1 VDSHLTGLDLLVLGL
16 YFVAVMG
23 IGVHFW
29 RGGQSGTISGFT
41 AAGGSMAGWVVGL
54 SIMATYLSS
63 ISFLALPGRAFA
75 ENWNAFV
82 FSLSLPLATWMAVK
96 WFVPFYRKSGEVSA
110 YSHLERRFGTWA
122 RLYAG
127 VCYLLTQL
135 ARMGSVMFLTALPL
149 NLLMGWDIRL
159 VIAVLGISVIIY
171 AILGGIVAVIW
182 SDAMQAMVL
191 MAGALLCLGLMLW
204 GIPGGPSA
212 ALALAADQGKFSLG
226 SFSASLGEPT
236 FWVVLIYGL
245 VINLQNFGIDQNYVQ
260 RYATA
265 RSEAAARRSLWLGGL
280 LYVPVSAVFFLIG
293 TALFSFYAA
302 QPELLPEALRGQA
315 DRVFPYFIVSQLP
328 SGLTGLLIAAIF
340 AAAMST
346 VSTSLNSSATLL
358 LTDWYRRFLRPQA
371 GERESML
378 VLRLGT
384 LVWGLMGTG
393 FALAM
398 IGVQAALDAWWTLSS
413 IFAGGMLGLFL
424 LGMIARRAGNAAAAT
439 GVAVGV
445 LVIVWMTFS
454 PRSELLPEALRSP
467 FHSFMIIVI
476 GTLSILLVGLLVSRF
491 RPRAQPASSS
501 ELRDPSLTVG
511 WFKSKTPER
520 K

>member
-1 VDSHLTGLDLLVLGL
+1 VLGL
-16 YFVAVMG
+16 YFAAVMA
-23 IGVHFW
+23 IGVYFW

-41 AAGGSMAGWVVGL
+41 AAGGSLAGWVVGL

-127 VCYLLTQL
+127 LCYLLTQL

-159 VIAVLGISVIIY
+159 VILVLGISVIVY
-171 AILGGIVAVIW
+171 AMLGGIVAVIW
-182 SDAMQAMVL
+182 SDAMQALVL
-191 MAGALLCLGLMLW
+191 MAGALVCLGLMLW
-204 GIPGGPSA
+204 GMPGGPTQ
-212 ALALAADQGKFSLG
+212 ALSLAAEQGKFSLG
-226 SFSASLGEPT
+226 SFSAGIGEPT

-245 VINLQNFGIDQNYVQ
+245 AINLQNFGIDQNYVQ
-260 RYATA
+260 RYVAA
-265 RSEAAARRSLWLGGL
+265 KSEAAARRSLWLGGL
-280 LYVPVSAVFFLIG
+280 LYVPVSAVFLLIG
-293 TALFSFYAA
+293 TTLFSFYTAR
-302 QPELLPEALRGQA
+302 PELLPETLRAADQA

-328 SGLTGLLIAAIF
+328 PGLTGLLIAAIF

-358 LTDWYRRFLRPQA
+358 LTDWYRRYLRPKA

-398 IGVQAALDAWWTLSS
+398 IGVKAALDAWWTLSS

-445 LVIVWMTFS
+445 LVVVWMTFS

-491 RPRAQPASSS
+491 WPRARPASSS
-501 ELRDPSLTVG
+501 EAP
-511 WFKSKTPER
+511 
-520 K
+520 

>member
-1 VDSHLTGLDLLVLGL
+1 MNSHLTWLDLLVLGL
-16 YFVAVMG
+16 YFAAVMG
-23 IGVHFW
+23 IGVYFW
-29 RGGQSGTISGFT
+29 RGGQSGTTAGFT
-41 AAGGSMAGWVVGL
+41 TAGGSLAGWVVGL

-63 ISFLALPGRAFA
+63 ISFLALPGRAMA

-96 WFVPFYRKSGEVSA
+96 WFVPFYRSGGEVSA
-110 YSHLERRFGTWA
+110 YSHLERRFGVWA

-127 VCYLLTQL
+127 LCYLLTQL

-159 VIAVLGISVIIY
+159 VIAVLGLSVIVY
-171 AILGGIVAVIW
+171 AMLGGIVAVIW
-182 SDAMQAMVL
+182 SDAMQALVL

-204 GIPGGPSA
+204 GMPEGPTQA
-212 ALALAADQGKFSLG
+212 VTLAVERGKFSLG
-226 SFSASLGEPT
+226 SFSASLGEST

-245 VINLQNFGIDQNYVQ
+245 AINLQNFGIDQNYVQ

-280 LYVPVSAVFFLIG
+280 LYVPVSAVFLFIG
-293 TALFSFYAA
+293 TTLFSFYTAR
-302 QPELLPEALRGQA
+302 PELLPEALRGAEQA
-315 DRVFPYFIVSQLP
+315 DRVFPYFIVTQLP
-328 SGLTGLLIAAIF
+328 PGLTGLLIAAIF

-358 LTDWYRRFLRPQA
+358 LTDWYRRYLRPNA
-371 GERESML
+371 GERESMA
-378 VLRLGT
+378 VLRAGT

-454 PRSELLPEALRSP
+454 PRSELLPESLRSP
-467 FHSFMIIVI
+467 FHSFMIIVV

-491 RPRAQPASSS
+491 RSRTAPGP
-501 ELRDPSLTVG
+501 PSDG
-511 WFKSKTPER
+511 P
-520 K
+520 